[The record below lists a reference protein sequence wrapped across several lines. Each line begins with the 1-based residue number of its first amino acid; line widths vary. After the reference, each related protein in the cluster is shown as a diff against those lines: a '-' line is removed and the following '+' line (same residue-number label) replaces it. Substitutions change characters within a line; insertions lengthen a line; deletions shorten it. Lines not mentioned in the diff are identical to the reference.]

1 MPSRAC
7 PTPIG
12 LLGLVG
18 SDEGLGG
25 VRWSCRGLDLDE
37 GCALLDEAAAQIEAY
52 FGGRLTRFDLPLDV
66 RGTDFQLA
74 CWYALA
80 EIPYGSTVSYGAQ
93 ARRLGFGPD
102 AARAVGAANAQNPVP
117 IVLPC
122 HRVVRAD
129 GSLTGF
135 GGGLPL
141 KQALLE
147 HEARGLAGGAP
158 IEPTSWPQA
167 QLRLL

>member
-1 MPSRAC
+1 MSSRAC

-12 LLGLVG
+12 VLGLGG
-18 SDEGLGG
+18 SDEGL
-25 VRWSCRGLDLDE
+25 RSLHWSCRGLELDA
-37 GCALLDEAAAQIEAY
+37 GCALLDEAAEQIDAY
-52 FGGRLTRFDLPLDV
+52 FEGRLTRFDLPLDLS
-66 RGTDFQLA
+66 GTDFQLA
-74 CWYALA
+74 CWHALA

-102 AARAVGAANAQNPVP
+102 AARAVGAANGQNPVP

-122 HRVVRAD
+122 HRVVGAD

-135 GGGLPL
+135 GGGLAL

-158 IEPTSWPQA
+158 VEPSTWPQA
-167 QLRLL
+167 QLQLL